1 MSHTLK
7 FDCSTRLSLPVDAE
21 LKAEPSGTV
30 VGYASVFDV
39 IDRQNEIVRRGAFR
53 RTLAEHSAE
62 GTMPACLWAHNPEAV
77 IGAWTAMDEDAK
89 GLRVS
94 GRLNLKTARGREAYE
109 HVRGGDASGLSIG
122 FLCPENGRK
131 YAGAGQFEI
140 IDLDLVE
147 VSVVATPSNRRAR
160 ISGLK
165 SVGSKA
171 ELADLL
177 HDAGLAKSAAARI
190 AAAGWPALNGED
202 HETKAAGLMRQ
213 IEAATRKLRSEQ

>member
-1 MSHTLK
+1 MSHFK
-7 FDCSTRLSLPVDAE
+7 FDCSTRLSLPVDVE

-39 IDRQNEIVRRGAFR
+39 LDRQNELVRKGAFR
-53 RTLAEHSAE
+53 RTLAEHRAE
-62 GTMPACLWAHNPEAV
+62 GTMPALLWAHNPEAV
-77 IGAWTAMDEDAK
+77 IGAWTAMGEDAK
-89 GLRVS
+89 GLHVS
-94 GRLNLKTARGREAYE
+94 GRLNLRTERGREAYE

-122 FLCPENGRK
+122 FLCPEGGRK

-165 SVGSKA
+165 AIGSKA

-177 HDAGLAKSAAARI
+177 RDAGLAKSAAARV
-190 AAAGWPALNGED
+190 AAAGWSALNGED
-202 HETKAAGLMRQ
+202 HQQKAAQLMRR
-213 IEAATRKLRSEQ
+213 IEAATQRLKGV